1 MEIERYFYLTTQNAL
16 NFLSNQLQ
24 LFQIGYHADIDVS
37 ILGFKITDMKAD
49 IAEENHQENRDSRA
63 RLSINRQMKQF
74 NRRENTGTEI

>member
-1 MEIERYFYLTTQNAL
+1 M
-16 NFLSNQLQ
+16 Q

-37 ILGFKITDMKAD
+37 IPGFKITDMKAD